1 MMGGPKT
8 KVVLDADVIIHFAKG
23 GRLAMLPKIL
33 PEFKFLVLDVVKRE
47 IPMLLL
53 AELNRIIERDKS
65 IQEEAFGSAGT
76 LAETIGASD
85 YQVLTN

>member
-1 MMGGPKT
+1 
-8 KVVLDADVIIHFAKG
+8 
-23 GRLAMLPKIL
+23 MLPKIL